1 MFKNTQQ
8 IISLQNYYMYTY
20 TQKIHIYNIYNQCVF
35 THMQAYNL
43 HIHAYQPFNN
53 IQTKYF
59 FFQVR
64 QPLRKVN
71 FPGNYSIFSFQC
83 IVLLIPAN
91 FPDVIVYC
99 YLVMNRQG
107 VSLDHNITYESI
119 FNDIESASL
128 VYNLKQSEKDMGK
141 KIRDNLFKILIG
153 DFSGISTIK

>member
-1 MFKNTQQ
+1 M
-8 IISLQNYYMYTY
+8 
-20 TQKIHIYNIYNQCVF
+20 
-35 THMQAYNL
+35 
-43 HIHAYQPFNN
+43 
-53 IQTKYF
+53 
-59 FFQVR
+59 
-64 QPLRKVN
+64 
-71 FPGNYSIFSFQC
+71 
-83 IVLLIPAN
+83 LLIPAN